1 MVSFKTF
8 LFVLFYRGTTGGSMN
23 PVRTLGPAVA
33 ANNYKAIWVYM
44 TAPILGALCGAG
56 TYTAVK
62 LPEEDGENHE
72 KPATTR
78 SFRR

>member
-1 MVSFKTF
+1 
-8 LFVLFYRGTTGGSMN
+8 MN
-23 PVRTLGPAVA
+23 PVRTLGPAIA
-33 ANNYKAIWVYM
+33 ANNFKAIWIYL

-62 LPEEDGENHE
+62 LPEVGGDNID
-72 KPATTR
+72 KPSIPR